1 MAASAVTAT
10 LGHWV
15 DASVI
20 LAVVLLNAVIGFVQ
34 EGNKVTAM
42 KCIRMEL
49 GEPDDS
55 GRRRPLP
62 IEGDTY
68 ELPLETMITAVS
80 QKPDLA
86 AMKSKEL
93 GDGWLNGD
101 DWGFTGVDGIWTGG
115 DNINLGIA
123 TTSIGQASKAA
134 EAIHA
139 HLQGE
144 TLKEVNGGEMIR
156 ADKLKIDRYTSLIF

>member
-1 MAASAVTAT
+1 MIRAAPVA
-10 LGHWV
+10 
-15 DASVI
+15 I
-20 LAVVLLNAVIGFVQ
+20 LDDGK
-34 EGNKVTAM
+34 GNVRAM
-42 KCIRMEL
+42 RNIKMEL

-55 GRRRPLP
+55 GRRRTVP

-86 AMKSKEL
+86 AVNSSEL

-101 DWGFTGVDGIWTGG
+101 DWGFTGIDGIWTGG

-123 TTSIGQASKAA
+123 TTSIGQGRKAA
-134 EAIHA
+134 DRFGR
-139 HLQGE
+139 L
-144 TLKEVNGGEMIR
+144 LF
-156 ADKLKIDRYTSLIF
+156 ADGQQTHRSR